1 VTAGSKVRLALAS
14 DEWLVACVRRG
25 DTAAFETLYDRHVR
39 ELLAFSMYMLGSRQ
53 DAEDAVQATFTSAY
67 RALRADTRP
76 VTLRPWLFTIARNDC
91 LTILRRRRPVVELN
105 GEVDPGLDPVA
116 EIEVKDEVR
125 KVFDGLRELP
135 ENQRAAL
142 VMAELH
148 GLSQQEI
155 GGVLGVR
162 TDQVKAYVY
171 QARSKLISDRRARD
185 ADCHEIREELASA
198 RGAALLRGRLRRHV
212 RSCPECRRFADGMA
226 RQRRQL
232 GALLPIAPSLALKY
246 RAVEEAINVG
256 ASEPATVAGGAAVG
270 ASVAGTAADLAG
282 GGIKVLACKVAAGVV
297 CLGAGA
303 GVGVSAL
310 DAPGSSQG
318 QGASTAATIG
328 AGALASAQ
336 GPGGANGWS
345 ATLPAFAGGVGG
357 RAHAGRGS
365 DRLMTDSGLPVN
377 GEASAG
383 LPGKPVNPQNPTGND
398 LSRGHGGS
406 GGSGEGSQQAG
417 RQIRERGNPAGDRET
432 RATNTHERVRLRHE
446 SSERSAE
453 ERRLAH
459 EAPKPP
465 RTGPTEQELAERHER
480 RKLEHEER
488 SPEGHS
494 PFPETEEE
502 RAERHE
508 RRKRKLEEK
517 RKHKLEEEEKRAA
530 EAEAP
535 AP

>member
-1 VTAGSKVRLALAS
+1 MRSRPRSPRPTAH
-14 DEWLVACVRRG
+14 CVQTR
-25 DTAAFETLYDRHVR
+25 
-39 ELLAFSMYMLGSRQ
+39 
-53 DAEDAVQATFTSAY
+53 
-67 RALRADTRP
+67 RP

-116 EIEVKDEVR
+116 QIEVKDEVR
-125 KVFDGLRELP
+125 KVFAGLRELP

-142 VMAELH
+142 VMAEVH

-185 ADCHEIREELASA
+185 ADCDEIREELASA

-212 RSCPECRRFADGMA
+212 RSCPECRSFADGMA

-246 RAVEEAINVG
+246 RAVEEAINIG
-256 ASEPATVAGGAAVG
+256 ASEPATVASGAAVG
-270 ASVAGTAADLAG
+270 ASVAGTAADIAG
-282 GGIKVLACKVAAGVV
+282 GGVKLLACKVAAGVV

-310 DAPGSSQG
+310 EAPSSSPG
-318 QGASTAATIG
+318 QGTTAAVVG

-345 ATLPAFAGGVGG
+345 ATLPAFGGGIVARDHIGG
-357 RAHAGRGS
+357 RLHGAR
-365 DRLMTDSGLPVN
+365 TDSGLPAGEPAGGTLP
-377 GEASAG
+377 GEAGQKTGPTDNGDAG
-383 LPGKPVNPQNPTGND
+383 
-398 LSRGHGGS
+398 GHGGS
-406 GGSGEGSQQAG
+406 GDSGAG
-417 RQIRERGNPAGDRET
+417 LQHPGRAIRERRDAAGERE
-432 RATNTHERVRLRHE
+432 AQLQSSHERARLRHE
-446 SSERSAE
+446 SNERAAE
-453 ERRLAH
+453 ERQLAR

-465 RTGPTEQELAERHER
+465 RTGSGAPTEQELVEKRER
-480 RKLEHEER
+480 RKLKLER
-488 SPEGHS
+488 TRPEGHS
-494 PFPETEEE
+494 GFPRESPEEH
-502 RAERHE
+502 AEKQARH
-508 RRKRKLEEK
+508 KRKVEEKLK
-517 RKHKLEEEEKRAA
+517 RKHEEEEQRAA
-530 EAEAP
+530 EETAP